1 MENVSVEMGECE
13 NPIPDLQSGF
23 KTASF
28 SLPRERNLE
37 QSGNTMSGEIL
48 TLTRLRISQADPSDL
63 DLVLGILDEAT
74 NRLLKN
80 GMPTAWEP
88 GKFSRQ
94 AFLDQIMKGEVFVAY
109 IGEEATGTFILQWSD
124 LLWWGERPPDAGYI
138 HKFAIKPA
146 LAGKGLGVEMLKW
159 AETTARNAG
168 RKFLRLNCMA
178 DDRKM
183 RDYYERL
190 GFIHKGDAMGPK
202 CLGSL
207 YEKPL

>member
-1 MENVSVEMGECE
+1 MGECG
-13 NPIPDLQSGF
+13 NPIPDPQSGL

-28 SLPRERNLE
+28 SCCCPYSTGREKPRTIGGYNA
-37 QSGNTMSGEIL
+37 GETL
-48 TLTRLRISQADPSDL
+48 TLPQLRISRADPSNL

-80 GMPTAWEP
+80 GMPTAWES
-88 GKFSRQ
+88 GKFSRP
-94 AFLDQIMKGEVFVAY
+94 AFLDQIEKGEVHIAFVGSDA
-109 IGEEATGTFILQWSD
+109 AGTFILQWSD
-124 LLWWGERPPDAGYI
+124 LLWWGERPADAGYI
-138 HKFAIKPA
+138 HKFAIKPSF
-146 LAGKGLGVEMLKW
+146 AGKGLGVEMLKW

-207 YEKPL
+207 YEKP